1 MSDNMNRPFP
11 AAPAAP
17 DGASRRT
24 VLVVDDMPDNL
35 LLISSV
41 LHGHYRVRV
50 ANSGAHAL
58 QILQAGPLPDLVL
71 LDIMMPDMDGHE
83 VIRRMR
89 AHEQLRE
96 IPVIFVTA
104 LGAPADEELG
114 FSLGAVDY
122 IAKPV
127 SPPTLLARV
136 RSHIALSE
144 RTATLRA
151 VSEKL
156 SHYLPPQVCKSI
168 LEGTRDAAITT
179 QRKQLTLFFSD
190 IKDFTESA
198 ESMEPED
205 LTRLLNAYFSE
216 MSAIAAEYGA
226 TLNKFVGDGLLAF
239 FGDPESRGTREDALQ
254 CVRMAVAMQRRMRQ
268 LQALWRD
275 EGVGRPYRIRIGIHS
290 GYCNVGNFG
299 SRQRMDYTVIGAAV
313 NLASRLQEVGDPD
326 GVMLSH
332 ETYALVRG
340 EFAAQVRAAVR
351 VKGIAREIES
361 YAVTGIHED
370 DATQHGELTLDNPG
384 LQLHLNLGQMDAAA
398 RQKAVAELER
408 VLEVVRRAP

>member
-1 MSDNMNRPFP
+1 MSENMNPP
-11 AAPAAP
+11 IPSMPIAPE
-17 DGASRRT
+17 GASQRT

-35 LLISSV
+35 HLISNV

-58 QILQAGPLPDLVL
+58 QILQTGPRPDLML
-71 LDIMMPDMDGHE
+71 LDIMMPEMDGHE

-89 AHEQLRE
+89 AQEQLRE

-136 RSHIALSE
+136 RNHIALNE
-144 RTATLRA
+144 RTAALLA

-179 QRKQLTLFFSD
+179 QRKQLTIFFSD

-216 MSAIAAEYGA
+216 MSAIATEYGA
-226 TLNKFVGDGLLAF
+226 TLNKFIGDGVLAF
-239 FGDPESRGTREDALQ
+239 FGDPDTRGIREDALQ
-254 CVRMAVAMQRRMRQ
+254 CVRMSVAMQRRMRH
-268 LQALWRD
+268 LQARWRD
-275 EGVGRPYRIRIGIHS
+275 EGFARPYRIRIGIHS

-299 SRQRMDYTVIGAAV
+299 SDERMDYTVIGAAV

-326 GVMLSH
+326 GVMLSY
-332 ETYALVRG
+332 ETYALVRN
-340 EFAAQVRAAVR
+340 EFAAQERPAVK
-351 VKGIAREIES
+351 VKGILREIEC
-361 YAVTGIHED
+361 YALTGIHEEAQTP
-370 DATQHGELTLDNPG
+370 ATPSVDNPG
-384 LQLHLNLGQMDAAA
+384 LQLQLNLAQMDAAA
-398 RQKAVAELER
+398 REQAAAELER
-408 VLEVVRRAP
+408 ALALLRQTP